1 MEGTLFES
9 YYRVWGIS
17 HSYGLSSDL
26 YEILK
31 DKYKIDGFKEDEW
44 KMSIYSIMILE
55 EFELW
60 NGGLKK

>member
-1 MEGTLFES
+1 MNGTLFES

-17 HSYGLSSDL
+17 RSCGLSSDL
-26 YEILK
+26 DEILK

-44 KMSIYSIMILE
+44 KISIYSIMILE

-60 NGGLKK
+60 NGDLEK